1 MMKRICIGL
10 IGFGTVGT
18 GVVRTLQE
26 NGHVIERRLGQKLF
40 LKRIVDLDLERDRG
54 VRLQGVILSRDPL
67 DVIADPEI
75 SIVVEL
81 IGGEEPARSIILE
94 AMDNGKHVVTANKA
108 LLASRGNEIFEK
120 ASKKGVEICFEG
132 SVCGGIPVIRAIK
145 EGLAANRILSMKGI
159 VNGTSNFILTEMTK
173 GGRDFRDAL
182 AQAQLL
188 GYAEADPTL
197 DVEGIDAAHKLAILI
212 ALAYGTK
219 IHFGEIFVEGISHIE
234 RTDIEFGMELGY
246 KIKLLAMSRWH
257 DGCIEA
263 RVHPALVPVGS
274 PMSTVDGV
282 YNALEIVGDAVGST
296 FFYGFGAGMMPTA
309 SAVVG
314 DIMDLARDLSKGISG
329 RVPPLGHPWES
340 LEDLPIKPMEDVVT
354 NYYLRFTAVDKPGVL
369 SAISGVLAKHDISI
383 LSVVQKGR
391 RGEPGVP
398 IVMMTHE
405 AREGSVRKALR
416 EIETL
421 PVVVGKTQLLRI
433 EDESLRESSK

>member
-1 MMKRICIGL
+1 MKRICIGL

-54 VRLQGVILSRDPL
+54 VRLQDVILSRDPL

>member
-1 MMKRICIGL
+1 MKRICIGL

-54 VRLQGVILSRDPL
+54 VRLQDVILSRDPL

-120 ASKKGVEICFEG
+120 ASKKGVEVCFEG

-282 YNALEIVGDAVGST
+282 YNALEIVGDAVGPT

>member
-1 MMKRICIGL
+1 MKRICIGL

-26 NGHVIERRLGQKLF
+26 NAPVIERRLGQKLF

-54 VRLQGVILSRDPL
+54 VKLQDVILSKDPL
-67 DVIADPEI
+67 DVIGDPEI

-219 IHFGEIFVEGISHIE
+219 IHFEEIFVEGISHIE
-234 RTDIEFGMELGY
+234 RSDIEFGMELGY

-329 RVPPLGHPWES
+329 RVPPLGHPWGS
-340 LEDLPIKPMEDVVT
+340 LEDLPIKPMDEVVT

-405 AREGSVRKALR
+405 AREGAVRKALR

-433 EDESLRESSK
+433 EDESLREYSK

>member
-1 MMKRICIGL
+1 MKRICIGL

-54 VRLQGVILSRDPL
+54 VRLQDVILSRDPL

-257 DGCIEA
+257 EGCIEA

>member
-1 MMKRICIGL
+1 MKRICIGL

>member
-1 MMKRICIGL
+1 MKRICIGL

-54 VRLQGVILSRDPL
+54 VRLQDVILSRDPL

-282 YNALEIVGDAVGST
+282 YNALEIVGDAVGPT

>member
-1 MMKRICIGL
+1 MKRICIGL

-54 VRLQGVILSRDPL
+54 VRLQDVILSRDPL

-173 GGRDFRDAL
+173 GGRDFRDSL

-257 DGCIEA
+257 EGCIEA

>member
-1 MMKRICIGL
+1 MKRICIGL

-54 VRLQGVILSRDPL
+54 VKLQDVILSRDPL

-81 IGGEEPARSIILE
+81 IGGEEPARSIILQ

-197 DVEGIDAAHKLAILI
+197 DVEGIDAAHKLAILS

-219 IHFGEIFVEGISHIE
+219 INFREIFVEGISHIE

-246 KIKLLAMSRWH
+246 KIKLLAMSKWH

-314 DIMDLARDLSKGISG
+314 DIIDLARDLSKGIWG

-340 LEDLPIKPMEDVVT
+340 LEDLPIKPMDEVLT

-405 AREGSVRKALR
+405 AKEGSVRKALR

>member
-1 MMKRICIGL
+1 MNRICIGL

-18 GVVRTLQE
+18 GVVKTLQGNAE
-26 NGHVIERRLGQKLF
+26 IIERRLGQKLL
-40 LKRIVDLDLERDRG
+40 LKRIVDLDLEKDRG
-54 VRLQGVILSRDPL
+54 VKLENVILSRDPM

-94 AMDNGKHVVTANKA
+94 AMENGKHVVTANKA
-108 LLASRGNEIFEK
+108 LLASRGNEILEK

-159 VNGTSNFILTEMTK
+159 VNGTSNYILTEMTK
-173 GGRDFRDAL
+173 GGRDFREAL
-182 AQAQLL
+182 AQAQLM

-197 DVEGIDAAHKLAILI
+197 DVEGIDAAHKLAILS

-219 IHFGEIFVEGISHIE
+219 IHFKEIFVEGISHIE
-234 RTDIEFGMELGY
+234 PADIAFGMELGY
-246 KIKLLAMSRWH
+246 KIKLLAMSRCQ
-257 DGCIEA
+257 DGWIEA
-263 RVHPALVPVGS
+263 RVHPALVPLGS

-282 YNALEIVGDAVGST
+282 FNALEIVGDAVGST
-296 FFYGFGAGMMPTA
+296 FFYGLGAGMMPTA

-314 DIMDLARDLSKGISG
+314 DIMDLARDLAKGISG

-340 LEDLPIKPMEDVVT
+340 LEELPMMPMEEVVT
-354 NYYLRFTAVDKPGVL
+354 NYYLRFTVVDKPGVL
-369 SAISGVLAKHDISI
+369 SAISGVLARHDISI

-391 RGEPGVP
+391 RTEPGVP

-405 AREGSVRKALR
+405 AREGSIRKAIQ
-416 EIETL
+416 EIESL
-421 PVVVGKTQLLRI
+421 PIVVGRTQLLRI